1 MDNTQNQ
8 TLQIPQEIRG
18 FLESL
23 LKDAGM
29 TTLDDTMREE
39 MIKELYA
46 RLDHFLTSKI
56 IEVMPPEHLDEFIKI
71 NEEKK
76 SREEIETYLK
86 DKIPNAQEVFTRTFA
101 EFRDL
106 YLGNVAVARNAP
118 PASSE
123 QAPAANATEEV
134 KTS

>member
-8 TLQIPQEIRG
+8 PLQIPQEVRG

-23 LKDAGM
+23 LTDAGM
-29 TTLDDTMREE
+29 TTLDETMREE
-39 MIKELYA
+39 MIKELYS

-56 IEVMPPEHLDEFIKI
+56 IEVMPPEHLDEFIKL

-76 SREEIETYLK
+76 SREEIEAYLK
-86 DKIPNAQEVFTRTFA
+86 DKIPNSQEVFTKAFA

-118 PASSE
+118 AQEPAK
-123 QAPAANATEEV
+123 QTEPQQ
-134 KTS
+134 S